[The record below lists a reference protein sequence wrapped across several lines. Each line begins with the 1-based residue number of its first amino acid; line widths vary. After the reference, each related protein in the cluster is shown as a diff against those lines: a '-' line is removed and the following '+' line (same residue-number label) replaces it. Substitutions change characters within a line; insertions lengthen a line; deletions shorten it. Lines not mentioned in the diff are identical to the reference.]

1 MSQQNN
7 AYLMCGFAIYGTISD
22 VSRMN
27 TGVIYVR
34 PCYFKP
40 GVDKEIPIFL
50 RDAKKEHWA
59 TKENLKVG
67 TKLTFRIRLDQYKGP
82 MAIDLT
88 TVDAAPKDAYS
99 KPCRPDCIPDARG
112 FRRIIDAARRK
123 KLESS
128 SNPVDQ
134 LKEFDSK
141 DIEELAYD
149 IATVIDGEERLST
162 EQKQDAY
169 YLASAEFKNVE
180 DGTIRASIFTEA
192 VIETI
197 LDEDYDEND
206 AEAVHDLFYEKCNSL
221 DREALHEE
229 LANSSDPA
237 AQLIASLG
245 I

>member
-7 AYLMCGFAIYGTISD
+7 ARLMCEYPIFGTVSD

-82 MAIDLT
+82 MAVDLT
-88 TVDAAPKDAYS
+88 TVDVAPKDAYFELD
-99 KPCRPDCIPDARG
+99 RPECIPDARG
-112 FRRIIDAARRK
+112 FRRLIDAARRK
-123 KLESS
+123 KLRAS
-128 SNPVDQ
+128 SNPVYHPSDSES
-134 LKEFDSK
+134 LKPIRPGLYEVFD
-141 DIEELAYD
+141 
-149 IATVIDGEERLST
+149 VICGEKRLSI
-162 EQKQDAY
+162 QQQYQAIG
-169 YLASAEFKNVE
+169 LADCVFGNDE
-180 DGTIRASIFTEA
+180 DITIFAKA

-206 AEAVHDLFYEKCNSL
+206 AEAVHDLFNEKYNSL
-221 DREALHEE
+221 V
-229 LANSSDPA
+229 
-237 AQLIASLG
+237 G
-245 I
+245 